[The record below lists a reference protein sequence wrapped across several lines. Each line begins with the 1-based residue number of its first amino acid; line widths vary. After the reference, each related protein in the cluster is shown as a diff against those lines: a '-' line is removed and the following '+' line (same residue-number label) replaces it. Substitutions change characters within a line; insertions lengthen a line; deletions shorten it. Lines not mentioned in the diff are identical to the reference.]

1 MRDAGGRQNRQTL
14 LLRRRLMAMTLT
26 VVAGFAWLAVAGF
39 VIAMCREGSRAD
51 AVCEANVDERRADP
65 SENERQA
72 PASHPIAQL
81 WRRPLRARRPRKR
94 ERDPSP
100 RLALERRG
108 GDPPADVPAPR
119 ARVPVSAPTRRKER
133 RR

>member
-1 MRDAGGRQNRQTL
+1 
-14 LLRRRLMAMTLT
+14 MAMTLT

-72 PASHPIAQL
+72 PSSHPIDQL
-81 WRRPLRARRPRKR
+81 
-94 ERDPSP
+94 
-100 RLALERRG
+100 G
-108 GDPPADVPAPR
+108 
-119 ARVPVSAPTRRKER
+119 
-133 RR
+133 